1 MVLHPPSDSPSMTE
15 AEFRSFQELIRN
27 NCGLFYA
34 PDSQYLLEKRVAYRM
49 RAVEMNSFA
58 AYRQFLQARGD
69 GERELSLL
77 IDELTTNETYFF
89 RERKQLRA
97 LAEEIVPELL
107 ERNRAVGKGPVRIWS
122 AGCSSGEEPYSI
134 VMLCEER
141 GMKSGEDFHVYGSDI
156 CRPMLQ
162 KARRG
167 IYRHSAFRETESEL
181 AVKYF
186 EEKEGLFH
194 LSDAIKKKVDFIH
207 LNFLDSERT
216 ALLGTMDVI
225 LCRNVIIYFNPETKK
240 QVINTF
246 FEKLNSGGYLLL
258 GHAESLINLSTDFRL
273 CHLKNDLVYVR
284 PIPGEGK
291 DDLWDIAAKAAI
303 NTGARRRGPR

>member
-1 MVLHPPSDSPSMTE
+1 MALRPPTDGPSMTE
-15 AEFRSFQELIRN
+15 AEFRSYQELIRTS
-27 NCGLFYA
+27 CGLFYA
-34 PDSQYLLEKRVAYRM
+34 PDSKYLMEKRVARRM
-49 RAVEMNSFA
+49 QAVEMNTFA
-58 AYRQFLQARGD
+58 AYRQDLQGRGD
-69 GERELSLL
+69 GEKELSLL

-107 ERNRAVGKGPVRIWS
+107 ERNRAEGKGPVRIWS

-134 VMLCEER
+134 VMLCEEQ
-141 GMKSGEDFHVYGSDI
+141 GMEAGKDFHVYGSDI
-156 CRPMLQ
+156 CRPVLQ

-167 IYRHSAFRETESEL
+167 IYRQSAFRETESEL
-181 AVKYF
+181 VKKYF
-186 EEKEGLFH
+186 EEKDGLFH

-207 LNFLDSERT
+207 LNFLDMERT

-240 QVINTF
+240 RVINTF

-303 NTGARRRGPR
+303 DRRRGDR

>member
-1 MVLHPPSDSPSMTE
+1 MALRPLTDGPSMTE
-15 AEFRSFQELIRN
+15 AEFRSYQELIRTS
-27 NCGLFYA
+27 CGLFYA
-34 PDSQYLLEKRVAYRM
+34 PDSQYLMEKRVARRM
-49 RAVEMNSFA
+49 CAVEMNTFA
-58 AYRQFLQARGD
+58 AYRQYLQGRGD
-69 GERELSLL
+69 GEKELGLL

-107 ERNRAVGKGPVRIWS
+107 ERNRAEGKGPVRIWS

-134 VMLCEER
+134 VMLCEEQ
-141 GMKSGEDFHVYGSDI
+141 GMVAGTDFHVYGSDI
-156 CRPMLQ
+156 CRPVLQ

-181 AVKYF
+181 VKKYF
-186 EEKEGLFH
+186 EEKDSLFH

-207 LNFLDSERT
+207 LNFLDAERT

-240 QVINTF
+240 RVINTF

-303 NTGARRRGPR
+303 DQKRGDR